1 MKTVTMAA
9 QMAVRVT
16 FLVQIVLGLAFWT
29 SHLLGLVTLHIV
41 SGIILVLGLWV
52 LAALGAR
59 SGAPLGLVVLAA
71 VWGAVV
77 IVFGLT
83 HDSILTG
90 GWHWLIQVIHLLLG
104 ISAVG
109 QAEALGRRIR
119 QTALPLPA

>member
-1 MKTVTMAA
+1 
-9 QMAVRVT
+9 MAVRVT

-29 SHLLGLVTLHIV
+29 GHLLRLVTLHIV

-59 SGAPLGLVVLAA
+59 SGAPLGLVILAA

-77 IVFGLT
+77 IAIGLA
-83 HDSILTG
+83 HDSLLTG
-90 GWHWLIQVIHLLLG
+90 GWHWLMQVIHLLLG

-119 QTALPLPA
+119 QTALPLPV